1 MWRARYDASFREEAL
16 ATITPSYIPISAPFN
31 ISCFVK
37 SPSPCIRDGLISS
50 KGSHFCFLLLLLE
63 RRRAL
68 FLSLNHFQI
77 RSQFDS
83 LFIARASAR
92 ALSNRTPGWYGPVP

>member
-1 MWRARYDASFREEAL
+1 MIKDAHGK
-16 ATITPSYIPISAPFN
+16 I
-31 ISCFVK
+31 V
-37 SPSPCIRDGLISS
+37 
-50 KGSHFCFLLLLLE
+50 LE
-63 RRRAL
+63 PEGCMTVPLPDEVVMIDENRNEYYHEGIDAL